1 MTDRHQAEPY
11 QNYVPQVEPYTVPR
25 VISIKA
31 AAAEFGISECTIRK
45 WIKSG
50 QLPVVKCGHS
60 FLINCTTFSKFL
72 VGECQPV
79 TVEPPQKPVAI
90 GENGELFADDTPSKR
105 KRKVSRIKPIY

>member
-1 MTDRHQAEPY
+1 MTDKFQAEAY
-11 QNYVPQVEPYTVPR
+11 KDYVPKVEEYTVPR
-25 VISIKA
+25 VVSIKTA
-31 AAAEFGISECTIRK
+31 SVEFGISVCAIRR

-60 FLINCTTFSKFL
+60 FLINCTVFSKFL
-72 VGECQPV
+72 EGECQPV

-90 GENGELFADDTPSKR
+90 GENGELFADDEPSKR